1 MTAKAKLTLQQGASD
16 QALLGSVHFEE
27 ERKSFATY
35 HSLSTTKG
43 DSGLECGSVV
53 EWSHT
58 RLSSL
63 LAMGRKARFSV
74 LIFSCPDCGLESQH
88 GSSRVKWISA

>member
-1 MTAKAKLTLQQGASD
+1 MTTKAKLTLQQGASD

-27 ERKSFATY
+27 KSKS
-35 HSLSTTKG
+35 HISQSLYYKG
-43 DSGLECGSVV
+43 DSGIECGSVV
-53 EWSHT
+53 EWTHT
-58 RLSSL
+58 WLSSL
-63 LAMGRKARFSV
+63 LAMGRKALFSV